1 MVFLHPH
8 MKATKLVPGVALL
21 AGFFTASLFA
31 NDAKSIS
38 YTDSA
43 KVPTGGKVEGAV
55 YTFVDPAD
63 PAVADLAQVGYKMID
78 FVGTKLVNE
87 TTRELAS
94 RDTKEAVA
102 ILHLKDMPLPKTQPG
117 QPKLTAVKRTS
128 LHIRE
133 PKNTAD
139 GADRAALLKI
149 SDQLTDEG
157 TADKMLVQKIEQ
169 DGKLIEWRVYRPIA
183 ASKSCLACHGDP
195 TKFAPGVKEALDAQ
209 YPMDQA
215 VDYSAQAWR
224 GVLRVS
230 LEPVAK

>member
-1 MVFLHPH
+1 
-8 MKATKLVPGVALL
+8 MKATKLVPAVALM
-21 AGFFTASLFA
+21 AGVLTAGLFA
-31 NDAKSIS
+31 QQAKAPA
-38 YTDSA
+38 DDGL
-43 KVPTGGKVEGAV
+43 V
-55 YTFVDPAD
+55 TFVDPAD
-63 PAVADLAQVGYKMID
+63 PAVAEIAQAGYKLID

-102 ILHLKDMPLPKTQPG
+102 ILHLKDMPMPKTQPG
-117 QPKLTAVKRTS
+117 GPKLTAVKRTS

-139 GADRAALLKI
+139 AADHAALIKI

-157 TADKMLVQKIEQ
+157 SADKMLVQKIERA
-169 DGKLIEWRVYRPIA
+169 GKPIEWRVYRPIA

-195 TKFAPGVKEALDAQ
+195 TKFSPGVKEALDAQ

-215 VDYSAQAWR
+215 IDYSAQAWR

-230 LEPVAK
+230 LEAAPK